1 MPAFSKGTRSK
12 GVHRQFNSAAQA
24 GNVQKSKKAR
34 KDAYLTKEAFMKEA
48 LARHMAVAEARVQAA
63 LNPDDAAAVAV
74 ADDVA
79 RSTETA
85 AGAPAAP
92 VATAKPAAKTTPG
105 GGKLRSKIGAEYMQG
120 ALRWEGKVKKG
131 GGKAEAIGHLMK
143 PLKGDEEEYGA
154 GKGGSTVDTETKLPA
169 YARGKMTIQKKKKKN
184 KRKNARAARGAE

>member
-85 AGAPAAP
+85 PAAP

-120 ALRWEGKVKKG
+120 ALRWEGKGKKG

>member
-48 LARHMAVAEARVQAA
+48 LARHMAVAEAQVRAA
-63 LNPDDAAAVAV
+63 LNPDDAAAVSV
-74 ADDVA
+74 AEDA
-79 RSTETA
+79 TRLAETA
-85 AGAPAAP
+85 AGAP
-92 VATAKPAAKTTPG
+92 AKPAAKTTPG

-120 ALRWEGKVKKG
+120 ALRWEGKGKKG
-131 GGKAEAIGHLMK
+131 GGEAEAIGHLMK

-184 KRKNARAARGAE
+184 KRKNARTARGAE